1 MLGYIFEW
9 VILIVLVG
17 FVYKACG
24 WRLESEDVYV
34 FTAIW
39 GVANICISLQRWR

>member
-9 VILIVLVG
+9 FMLILLVG
-17 FVYKACG
+17 FIYKTCG

-39 GVANICISLQRWR
+39 GVAKICIKLDK